1 MVDQFISGNV
11 EPEGAAYLVT
21 GAMGHIGSYIVEEL
35 CKQKDDIS
43 IVCIDNLYNGNVD
56 NLAEAYS
63 VAADKNIKIIPV
75 ITDITD
81 EKIMRETFTK
91 YKPIFVFHTASYL
104 TLDSNK
110 YKSKSVKVNVYAGS
124 LLFELCLEFGVKKV
138 VYSSSSSVYG
148 TPTLIPTPEDYPFD
162 DCKLLYGTSKI
173 ALEYITKSFME
184 FGLNIVG
191 LRYFNVY
198 GPRQSMSNVYTQI
211 VPKWIRGMAN
221 KETITIYGDGHQ
233 TMDMIFGADIGVAN
247 IAAMDNDECKNMF
260 LNVGTGIQTSVID
273 LLNLIKYQMGF
284 LIDLSEVRFLYE
296 DHDPNLVK
304 ERCADVTQMHK
315 YLGSHNISVNEG
327 VALTCKELYE
337 KATDWQSHNG

>member
-11 EPEGAAYLVT
+11 EPKGDTYLVT
-21 GAMGHIGSYIVEEL
+21 GSHGHIGSYIVEEL
-35 CKQKDDIS
+35 CKQKDDI
-43 IVCIDNLYNGNVD
+43 IIICVDNLYNGNVN
-56 NLAEAYS
+56 NLAQAYS
-63 VAADKNIKIIPV
+63 IAADKNIKIIPV
-75 ITDITD
+75 IADITK
-81 EKIMRETFTK
+81 EYIMRETFFK
-91 YKPIFVFHTASYL
+91 YKPSYVFHTASYL

-124 LLFELCLEFGVKKV
+124 LLFELCLEYGVKKV

-148 TPTLIPTPEDYPFD
+148 SPTLIPTPEDYPFD
-162 DCKLLYGTSKI
+162 DCKLLYGTSKV
-173 ALEYITKSFME
+173 ALEYIAKSFMG

-211 VPKWIRGMAN
+211 VPKWIRGMSN
-221 KETITIYGDGHQ
+221 KETITIYGDGKQ
-233 TMDMIFGADIGVAN
+233 TMDMIFGADIGAAN
-247 IAAMDNDECKNMF
+247 LTAMDNDECKNMF

-273 LLNLIKYQMGF
+273 LLNLIKYQMSF
-284 LIDLSEVRFLYE
+284 LIDLSEVKFLYE

-315 YLGSHNISVNEG
+315 YLGLHEVSVENG
-327 VALTCKELYE
+327 IALTCKELYA

>member
-1 MVDQFISGNV
+1 MIDQFISGNV
-11 EPEGAAYLVT
+11 EPEGDAYLVT

-35 CKQKDDIS
+35 CKQKDDII

-81 EKIMRETFTK
+81 EKIMRDTFTK
-91 YKPIFVFHTASYL
+91 YKPIYVFHTASYL

-173 ALEYITKSFME
+173 ALEYIAKSFMD

-221 KETITIYGDGHQ
+221 KETITIFGDGLQ

-247 IAAMDNDECKNMF
+247 LAAMDNDECKNMF
-260 LNVGTGIQTSVID
+260 LNVGTGMQTSVLD
-273 LLNLIKYQMGF
+273 LLNLIQSQMNLF
-284 LIDLSEVRFLYE
+284 LDISEVRFLYE

-327 VALTCKELYE
+327 VALTCKELYA
-337 KATDWQSHNG
+337 KATEWQSHNG

>member
-1 MVDQFISGNV
+1 MIDQFISGNV
-11 EPEGAAYLVT
+11 EPEGDAYLVT

-35 CKQKDDIS
+35 CKQKDDII

-81 EKIMRETFTK
+81 EKIMRDTFTK
-91 YKPIFVFHTASYL
+91 YKPIYVFHTASYL

-110 YKSKSVKVNVYAGS
+110 YKSRSVKVNVYAGS

-173 ALEYITKSFME
+173 ALEYIAKSFMD

-221 KETITIYGDGHQ
+221 KETIIIYGDGLQ

-247 IAAMDNDECKNMF
+247 LAAMDNDECKNMF
-260 LNVGTGIQTSVID
+260 LNVGTGMQTSVLD
-273 LLNLIKYQMGF
+273 LLNLIQSQMNLF
-284 LIDLSEVRFLYE
+284 LDISEVRFLYE

-327 VALTCKELYE
+327 VALTCKELYA
-337 KATDWQSHNG
+337 KATEWQSHNG

>member
-11 EPEGAAYLVT
+11 ERQGDAYLVT
-21 GAMGHIGSYIVEEL
+21 GSHGHIGSYIVEEL
-35 CKQKDDIS
+35 VKQKDDII

-173 ALEYITKSFME
+173 ALEYIAKSFMD

-221 KETITIYGDGHQ
+221 KETITIYGDGQQ

-247 IAAMDNDECKNMF
+247 LAAMDNDECKNMF

-273 LLNLIKYQMGF
+273 LLSLIKYQMDF

-304 ERCADVTQMHK
+304 ERCADITQMHK
-315 YLGSHNISVNEG
+315 YLGSHNISVDEG
-327 VALTCKELYE
+327 VALTCKELYA
-337 KATDWQSHNG
+337 KATEWQSHNG

>member
-11 EPEGAAYLVT
+11 EPQGAPYLIT
-21 GAMGHIGSYIVEEL
+21 GSHGHIGSYIVEEL
-35 CKQKDDIS
+35 CKQKDDI
-43 IVCIDNLYNGNVD
+43 IIICVDNLYNGNVD
-56 NLAEAYS
+56 NLAKAYS
-63 VAADKNIKIIPV
+63 IAADKNIKIIPV
-75 ITDITD
+75 IADITD
-81 EKIMRETFTK
+81 ENIMRDTFTK
-91 YKPIFVFHTASYL
+91 YKPIYVFHTASYL

-138 VYSSSSSVYG
+138 VYSSSASVYG
-148 TPTLIPTPEDYPFD
+148 TPTLIPTPEDYSFD
-162 DCKLLYGTSKI
+162 DCKLLYGTSKV
-173 ALEYITKSFME
+173 ALEYIAKSFME

-221 KETITIYGDGHQ
+221 KETITIYGDGLQ

-247 IAAMDNDECKNMF
+247 LAAMDNDECKNMF

-273 LLNLIKYQMGF
+273 LLNLIKYQMDF

-315 YLGSHNISVNEG
+315 YLGAHNISADEG
-327 VALTCKELYE
+327 IALTCKELYA

>member
-11 EPEGAAYLVT
+11 EPEGVTYLVT
-21 GAMGHIGSYIVEEL
+21 GSHGHIGSYIVEEL
-35 CKQKDDIS
+35 CKQKDDIF
-43 IVCIDNLYNGNVD
+43 IICVDNLYNGNID
-56 NLAEAYS
+56 NLAKAYS

-75 ITDITD
+75 IADITK
-81 EKIMRETFTK
+81 EYIMRETFFK
-91 YKPIFVFHTASYL
+91 YKPSYVFHTASYL

-124 LLFELCLEFGVKKV
+124 LLFDLCLEYGVKKV

-173 ALEYITKSFME
+173 ALEYIAKSFMD

-211 VPKWIRGMAN
+211 VPKWIRAMAN
-221 KETITIYGDGHQ
+221 KETIIIYGDGLQ

-247 IAAMDNDECKNMF
+247 LAAMDNDECKNMF

-273 LLNLIKYQMGF
+273 LLNLIKYQMDF

-315 YLGSHNISVNEG
+315 YLGSHNISVDEG
-327 VALTCKELYE
+327 IALTCKELYA